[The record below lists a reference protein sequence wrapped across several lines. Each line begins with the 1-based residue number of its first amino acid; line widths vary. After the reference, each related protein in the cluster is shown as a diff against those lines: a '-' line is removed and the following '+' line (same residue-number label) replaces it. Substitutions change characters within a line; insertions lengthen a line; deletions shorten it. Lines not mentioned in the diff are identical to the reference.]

1 MTTEY
6 RKALDAATDNSPLWR
21 DPQPFQTATRAQ
33 RKVLYVD
40 MAIRGWERWT
50 RSGAYRICLP
60 CGLVWERVES
70 ADGRSWSVKDV
81 TAE

>member
-6 RKALDAATDNSPLWR
+6 RKALAAATDYSPLWEN
-21 DPQPFQTATRAQ
+21 PQPFQTATRAQ
-33 RKVLYVD
+33 RRALYVD

-60 CGLVWERVES
+60 CGLVWERVDS

-81 TAE
+81 TAK